1 MTELL
6 AGVGTADITPVEA
19 VRLAG
24 FLGREPAVPPLVV
37 ADPLQV
43 RAVALRQGETTALLL
58 VLDLVGMS
66 APVAASLRLAVA
78 TGTGV
83 PVERV
88 LPSCTHTHSGPDTL
102 LGMDLHDG
110 YLALLEAAAVRAATD
125 ALAALVPVGVGVV
138 EIAVPPQ
145 LAVNRRG
152 TPHAPRLQLL
162 DLHGP
167 TGRLAAVV
175 GVGIHPV
182 THGPDVHVVTAD
194 WVGHCR
200 AAVEAALGGTAVV
213 VSGALGDVNPP
224 GGDGYDR
231 SGGGVELARS
241 VGAAVAE
248 LAVTAS
254 DRTED
259 AGRGLRLD
267 HRSVELPVVD
277 TATSRLVSGG
287 ARAVVTELFDWA
299 VGDVHLVSMPG
310 EPLGAFAAEVRRDGP
325 VLPVGLAPSWQ
336 GYLPHP
342 DALAGGY
349 EDELGLGAPA
359 MRLLLEALGA
369 R

>member
-1 MTELL
+1 MTALL
-6 AGVGTADITPVEA
+6 AGTGTADITPVEA

-24 FLGREPAVPPLVV
+24 FLAREPAVPPLVV

-43 RAVALRQGETTALLL
+43 RAIALRRGADTALLL
-58 VLDLVGMS
+58 VLDLVGLS

-102 LGMDLHDG
+102 LGMDLHEG
-110 YLALLEAAAVRAATD
+110 YLARLEAAAVTAATG
-125 ALAALVPVGVGVV
+125 ALAALAPVSVGVAEV
-138 EIAVPPQ
+138 AVPPE

-152 TPHAPRLQLL
+152 NPHTPRLQLL
-162 DLHGP
+162 DLHAP
-167 TGRLAAVV
+167 AGRLATVV

-200 AAVEAALGGTAVV
+200 TAVEAVLGGTAVV

-241 VGAAVAE
+241 VGAAVAA
-248 LAVTAS
+248 LAVAAS

-259 AGRGLRLD
+259 VGPGLRLD
-267 HRSVELPVVD
+267 HRGVELPVAD
-277 TATSRLVSGG
+277 TDISRLVSGG
-287 ARAVVTELFDWA
+287 ADTVVAELFDWSL
-299 VGDVHLVSMPG
+299 GYVHLVSMPG
-310 EPLGAFAAEVRRDGP
+310 EPLGAFAADVRRDGL

-342 DALAGGY
+342 DAISGGY

-359 MRLLLEALGA
+359 MRRLLDALGA
-369 R
+369 S

>member
-24 FLGREPAVPPLVV
+24 FLAREPAVPSLHV

-43 RAVALRQGETTALLL
+43 RTIALRRGEDTALLL
-58 VLDLVGMS
+58 VLDLVGLSAAFS
-66 APVAASLRLAVA
+66 APLRRAVA
-78 TGTGV
+78 SATGV

-88 LPSCTHTHSGPDTL
+88 LTSCTHTHSGPDTL
-102 LGMDLHDG
+102 LGMDLHEG
-110 YLALLEAAAVRAATD
+110 YPELLRAGAVAAAVD
-125 ALAALVPVGVGVV
+125 ALASLVPVVVGVADVGVPV
-138 EIAVPPQ
+138 E

-162 DLHGP
+162 DLQGP
-167 TGRLAAVV
+167 SGRVASVV

-182 THGPDVHVVTAD
+182 THGPDVHLVTAD

-200 AAVEAALGGTAVV
+200 TAVEAALGGTAVV

-241 VGAAVAE
+241 VGSAVAD
-248 LAVTAS
+248 LAVAAS
-254 DRTED
+254 ARTED
-259 AGRGLRLD
+259 AGGGLQLD
-267 HRSVELPVVD
+267 HRTVELPVAD
-277 TATSRLVSGG
+277 TELARLVSGG
-287 ARAVVTELFDWA
+287 VDSVVTELFDWT

-310 EPLGAFAAEVRRDGP
+310 EPLGAFAADVHREGR

-359 MRLLLEALGA
+359 MRLLLDALGEA
-369 R
+369 

>member
-1 MTELL
+1 MTGLR
-6 AGVGTADITPVEA
+6 AGVATADITPVEA

-24 FLGREPAVPPLVV
+24 FLHREPAVPPLVV

-43 RAVALRQGETTALLL
+43 RAVALRQGDNTALLL

-66 APVAASLRLAVA
+66 APIAASLRLAVA
-78 TGTGV
+78 AATGV

-102 LGMDLHDG
+102 LGMDLPGG
-110 YLALLEAAAVRAATD
+110 YLALLEAAAVTAATE
-125 ALAALVPVGVGVV
+125 ALAGLVPVSVGISDV
-138 EIAVPPQ
+138 AVPTA

-167 TGRLAAVV
+167 SGRLAAVV

-200 AAVEAALGGTAVV
+200 VAVEGALGGTAVV

-241 VGAAVAE
+241 VGSAVAD
-248 LAVTAS
+248 LAVAAS
-254 DRTED
+254 ACTEN
-259 AGRGLRLD
+259 AGGGLQLD
-267 HRSVELPVVD
+267 HRTVELPVAD
-277 TATSRLVSGG
+277 TELARLVAGG
-287 ARAVVTELFDWA
+287 AQTVVTELFDWA
-299 VGDVHLVSMPG
+299 LGDVHLVSMPG
-310 EPLGAFAAEVRRDGP
+310 EPLGAFASDVRRDGT

-342 DALAGGY
+342 DAISGGY

-359 MRLLLEALGA
+359 MRLLLDALGA